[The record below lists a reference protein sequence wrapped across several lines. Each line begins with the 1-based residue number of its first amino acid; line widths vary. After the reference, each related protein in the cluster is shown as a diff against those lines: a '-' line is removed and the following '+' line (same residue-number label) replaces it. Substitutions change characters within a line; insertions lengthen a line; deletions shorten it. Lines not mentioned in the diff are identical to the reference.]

1 MTNQISGVIHG
12 KTIELSEDPG
22 LTDGQAVVV
31 VVQPAGINPKTNRPW
46 GEGIRASAGAFADWP
61 EADKYLQ
68 EILEARKL
76 DMGREIPE

>member
-46 GEGIRASAGAFADWP
+46 GEGIRASAGAFADDP
-61 EADKYLQ
+61 NADKYIE
-68 EILEARKL
+68 EILNLRKL
-76 DMGREIPE
+76 ESSREIPE